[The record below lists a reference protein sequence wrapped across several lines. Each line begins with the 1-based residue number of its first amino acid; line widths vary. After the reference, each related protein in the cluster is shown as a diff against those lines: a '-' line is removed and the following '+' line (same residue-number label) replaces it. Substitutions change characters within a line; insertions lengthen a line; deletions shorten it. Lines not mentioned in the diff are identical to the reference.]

1 MMCCAIR
8 GHHRHHQPGFFFYPH
23 ELRERKCS
31 RLMHERSSSTATSL
45 QLPMAVLGSACVHL
59 ERM

>member
-45 QLPMAVLGSACVHL
+45 QLPMAERHL
-59 ERM
+59 YF